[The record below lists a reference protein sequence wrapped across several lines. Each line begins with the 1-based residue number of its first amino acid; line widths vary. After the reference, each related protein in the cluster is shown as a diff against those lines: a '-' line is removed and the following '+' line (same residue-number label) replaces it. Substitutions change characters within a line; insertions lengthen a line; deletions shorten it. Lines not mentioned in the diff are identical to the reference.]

1 MDLSMINHKSHGTSD
16 VCRQVG
22 ISLRQLEYWILIG
35 IVIPGLEKHGL
46 KSFKRFSERDIDI
59 LMKVKSLTDEGFMV
73 SRALEKVKRDN
84 PALFM
89 NR

>member
-1 MDLSMINHKSHGTSD
+1 MDLSMINHNHGTSD

-35 IVIPGLEKHGL
+35 IVIPGLEQHGL
-46 KSFKRFSERDIDI
+46 KSFKRFSDRDIDI

-73 SRALEKVKRDN
+73 SRALEKVKRDH

-89 NR
+89 DR